1 MSRYLFKLA
10 YFRSTIIGQL
20 LFKVWE
26 PVLLIRTTFRPHVIF
41 FNVPLPLVEGI
52 YSFFQ
57 KIRDVITWLFH
68 PPLSLSPSP
77 PPPLPFFNSAYFL
90 GLIYT
95 RSAGLAN
102 KRNSGENWR
111 QYSLHSVQKDS
122 LRQSLTL
129 ITAIRFGEYRAAF
142 AKSCHLVSAPWQTF
156 QLRLWDNNLQTDFSF
171 SVTMWWSAF

>member
-1 MSRYLFKLA
+1 M
-10 YFRSTIIGQL
+10 
-20 LFKVWE
+20 
-26 PVLLIRTTFRPHVIF
+26 LLIRTTFRPHVIF

-102 KRNSGENWR
+102 RRNSGENWR

-129 ITAIRFGEYRAAF
+129 ITAIRFGKYSIGQPSQNHVISFPPHDRHFNCVYET
-142 AKSCHLVSAPWQTF
+142 KTCKQTF
-156 QLRLWDNNLQTDFSF
+156 PFQ
-171 SVTMWWSAF
+171 